1 MFEYELHQIRSAE
14 LIREAQ
20 NHRLVREALRL
31 RRNARNAR
39 KAAAGPPD
47 TEGQSASHSNRPRRP
62 RFARAA

>member
-20 NHRLVREALRL
+20 NHRLVREALRG
-31 RRNARNAR
+31 RRTDRRTTARESGLN
-39 KAAAGPPD
+39 D
-47 TEGQSASHSNRPRRP
+47 TEGQAHSPRPRRH

>member
-20 NHRLVREALRL
+20 NHRLAQEALRG
-31 RRNARNAR
+31 RRAARRAAR
-39 KAAAGPPD
+39 ESAQHES
-47 TEGQSASHSNRPRRP
+47 EGQGHTQRPRRH

>member
-20 NHRLVREALRL
+20 DHRLVREALRG
-31 RRNARNAR
+31 RRTARRTTAR
-39 KAAAGPPD
+39 ESGRND
-47 TEGQSASHSNRPRRP
+47 TEGQAHSPRPRRH

>member
-14 LIREAQ
+14 LIREAR

-31 RRNARNAR
+31 RRDAR
-39 KAAAGPPD
+39 KAAAGEPD
-47 TEGQSASHSNRPRRP
+47 TEGQSTSHSSRPRRP

>member
-20 NHRLVREALRL
+20 SHRLVREALRG
-31 RRNARNAR
+31 RRSDRRTTARES
-39 KAAAGPPD
+39 GPND
-47 TEGQSASHSNRPRRP
+47 TEGQAHSPRPRRH

>member
-20 NHRLVREALRL
+20 SHRLVREALRG
-31 RRNARNAR
+31 RRTTARES
-39 KAAAGPPD
+39 GPND
-47 TEGQSASHSNRPRRP
+47 TEGQAHSPRPRRH